1 MVLATILNPP
11 FMSATALTSIES
23 LVSAIPD
30 GALLAVPKDTS
41 GVAMAATRELI
52 RRRVRNL
59 HLVCVPTSGLQA
71 DMLIGAGAVGT
82 IETSAVTMGEFG
94 AAPCFVEAIRSA
106 NIKVMDATCP
116 AIYAAL
122 QAAEKGLPFIP
133 LRGLIGTDVLRYRKD
148 WKVIDNPFAAGD
160 PIVALPAIRPDA
172 ALFHARC
179 ADREGNVFIGKER
192 EVLLMAHAAKT
203 TLVTVEEIVEGN
215 LLEDPARGGAVLP
228 AIYVSA
234 IALAKRGAWPLG
246 LFDLYP
252 MDDAAI
258 ARYIGLARSAEGI
271 GQFLAEWDGGV
282 EAAA

>member
-1 MVLATILNPP
+1 MPHV
-11 FMSATALTSIES
+11 
-23 LVSAIPD
+23 
-30 GALLAVPKDTS
+30 
-41 GVAMAATRELI
+41 
-52 RRRVRNL
+52 
-59 HLVCVPTSGLQA
+59 
-71 DMLIGAGAVGT
+71 
-82 IETSAVTMGEFG
+82 
-94 AAPCFVEAIRSA
+94 
-106 NIKVMDATCP
+106 P

-122 QAAEKGLPFIP
+122 QAGEKGLPFIP
-133 LRGLIGTDVLRYRKD
+133 LRGLDRHRYIALSQGLEGNRQSSSLQA
-148 WKVIDNPFAAGD
+148 IQSC
-160 PIVALPAIRPDA
+160 ALPAIRPDV

-179 ADREGNVFIGKER
+179 ADREGNVFIGRER

-228 AIYVSA
+228 SIYVSA
-234 IALAKRGAWPLG
+234 VAVAKRGAWPIA

-271 GQFLAEWDGGV
+271 AQFLGHWDGGE